1 MRRLG
6 LLAAGL
12 GLAMLQK
19 SPAQEP
25 LAIRVSVGLV
35 NVAFTARDGQGRL
48 IPNLTKDDIEVL
60 DDGVPQTIAFFSKSG
75 DLPLALGLVA
85 DVSGSQ
91 EKFLKSHEHD
101 LSAFLKSILTQR
113 DRAFLVCF
121 GNRVRLMSDF
131 TAKRDEIIDALKDSE
146 KEKHGPLDGLYPVI
160 GPEHERRILGTAFYD
175 ALYYSTTEKL
185 VEDKSERGR
194 RALIVF
200 SDGED
205 NSSAHHM
212 IDTIEA
218 AQSTDT
224 VIYGLRY
231 TEIGR
236 HGLTARNKSGTS
248 VMARIAK
255 DTGGRDFDAREENMK
270 RAFGE
275 IGEELRTSYELA
287 YHSQNEDG
295 TFHKLVVRAKT
306 PGITIRAKSGY
317 LARQGM

>member
-1 MRRLG
+1 
-6 LLAAGL
+6 
-12 GLAMLQK
+12 
-19 SPAQEP
+19 
-25 LAIRVSVGLV
+25 V
-35 NVAFTARDGQGRL
+35 F
-48 IPNLTKDDIEVL
+48 
-60 DDGVPQTIAFFSKSG
+60 DDGAPQTISFFAKSG

-91 EKFLKSHEHD
+91 SRFLKSHQHD
-101 LSAFLKSILTQR
+101 LDGFLKSVVTAK

-131 TAKRDEIIDALKDSE
+131 TAKRDALIDSLKDEE
-146 KEKHGPLDGLYPVI
+146 KEKHGPLDGEYPVI
-160 GPEHERRILGTAFYD
+160 GPAHERRILGTAFYD
-175 ALYYSTTEKL
+175 ALYYSTTGKL
-185 VEDKSERGR
+185 AADKEDQGR

-212 IDTIEA
+212 LDAIEA
-218 AQSTDT
+218 AQRSDT

-231 TEIGR
+231 TEVDKR
-236 HGLTARNKSGTS
+236 GLNARNKYGMS

-255 DTGGRDFDAREENMK
+255 ETGGRDFDAREENMK

-287 YHSQNEDG
+287 YHSQNADG
-295 TFHKLVVRAKT
+295 TFHKLMLRAKL
-306 PGITIRAKSGY
+306 PGVTIRAKTGY
-317 LARQGM
+317 LAREGF